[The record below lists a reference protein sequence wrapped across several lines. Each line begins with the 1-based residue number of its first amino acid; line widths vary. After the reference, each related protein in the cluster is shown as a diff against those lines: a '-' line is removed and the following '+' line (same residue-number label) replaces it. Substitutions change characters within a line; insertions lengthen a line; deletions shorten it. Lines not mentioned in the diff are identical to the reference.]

1 MKKLAILLLV
11 VSFVVMLAAPVS
23 AEAPHKAETDGN
35 AVTITIGG
43 SVDEEVTLQIKESGG
58 NKVVHIDQVTADSDG
73 AVFQMELA
81 VGEYTY
87 RAYLD
92 DINEYVEGK
101 FTVEEAIEPPTSEPE
116 DDPTDPSD
124 DPTDP
129 SDDPTDPSNDPTDP
143 SNDPTDPSND
153 PTDPSN
159 DPTDPSN
166 DPTDPS
172 NDPTDPSNDPTDP
185 SDDPTGDTDA
195 TGDAD
200 STDGTTA
207 PSDNEPDGEG
217 PETGDRGLI
226 GPLVLMLVSGSLL
239 AVLLILKPKA
249 GGKYAQK

>member
-101 FTVEEAIEPPTSEPE
+101 FTVEEAVEPPTSEPE

-129 SDDPTDPSNDPTDP
+129 SDDPTDPS
-143 SNDPTDPSND
+143 
-153 PTDPSN
+153 
-159 DPTDPSN
+159 
-166 DPTDPS
+166 
-172 NDPTDPSNDPTDP
+172 
-185 SDDPTGDTDA
+185 DDPTGDTDA
-195 TGDAD
+195 TGDTD

>member
-81 VGEYTY
+81 VGEFTY

-101 FTVEEAIEPPTSEPE
+101 FSVEEAVEPPTSEPE

-129 SDDPTDPSNDPTDP
+129 SD
-143 SNDPTDPSND
+143 
-153 PTDPSN
+153 
-159 DPTDPSN
+159 
-166 DPTDPS
+166 
-172 NDPTDPSNDPTDP
+172 DPTDP

>member
-43 SVDEEVTLQIKESGG
+43 SVDEEVTLHIKESGG

-101 FTVEEAIEPPTSEPE
+101 FTVEEAVEPPTSEPE

-129 SDDPTDPSNDPTDP
+129 SD
-143 SNDPTDPSND
+143 
-153 PTDPSN
+153 
-159 DPTDPSN
+159 
-166 DPTDPS
+166 
-172 NDPTDPSNDPTDP
+172 DPTDP

>member
-43 SVDEEVTLQIKESGG
+43 SVDEEVTLHIKESGG

-101 FTVEEAIEPPTSEPE
+101 FTVEEAVEPPTSEPE

-129 SDDPTDPSNDPTDP
+129 SDDPTDPSD
-143 SNDPTDPSND
+143 
-153 PTDPSN
+153 
-159 DPTDPSN
+159 
-166 DPTDPS
+166 
-172 NDPTDPSNDPTDP
+172 DPTDP

>member
-101 FTVEEAIEPPTSEPE
+101 FTVEEAVEPPTSEPE

-129 SDDPTDPSNDPTDP
+129 SD
-143 SNDPTDPSND
+143 
-153 PTDPSN
+153 
-159 DPTDPSN
+159 
-166 DPTDPS
+166 
-172 NDPTDPSNDPTDP
+172 DPTDP